1 MKRLFALILAIG
13 ISTSA
18 SASLRFFE
26 TDYLPESESHQ
37 YIVRLD
43 AKTRYM
49 LNATSCSGGADY
61 DLEVIDPDGK
71 SLGKSTSTDMNF
83 DFLRFDSGAAGN
95 YTLKILSYK
104 GSNWYSLMLI
114 NPYTN

>member
-1 MKRLFALILAIG
+1 MKRFLALVLALG

-26 TDYLPESESHQ
+26 TDYLPEKQTHQ
-37 YIVRLD
+37 YVVRLD
-43 AKTRYM
+43 ANTRYM
-49 LNATSCSGGADY
+49 LNATSCSGSADY
-61 DLEVIDPDGK
+61 DLEVLDPDGT
-71 SLGKSTSTDMNF
+71 SIAKSTSTDENF
-83 DFLRFDSGAAGN
+83 DFVRFDSGASGN

-104 GSNWYSLMLI
+104 GSNWYSLILI